1 MKIVRMWDREERGG
15 YEFAMVRVQ
24 WFGPL
29 GRNRRIGRAKGA
41 SFCFMDTGK
50 FTLGSDAENLWD
62 SGQER
67 PLSRWE
73 QNAKRLQA
81 AYLVEK

>member
-15 YEFAMVRVQ
+15 YQFAMVRVQ
-24 WFGPL
+24 WLGPFGK
-29 GRNRRIGRAKGA
+29 NRRIGRAHGGN
-41 SFCFMDTGK
+41 FCFIDTGR
-50 FTLGSDAENLWD
+50 FTPGGEAETLWD
-62 SGQER
+62 SKQER
-67 PLSRWE
+67 PGCRWE